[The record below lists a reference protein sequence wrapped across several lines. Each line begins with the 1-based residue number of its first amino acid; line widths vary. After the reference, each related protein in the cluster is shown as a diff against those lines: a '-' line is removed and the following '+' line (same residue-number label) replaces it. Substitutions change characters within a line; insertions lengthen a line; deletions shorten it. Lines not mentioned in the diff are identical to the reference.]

1 MNPTALPSGATGLE
15 GFSELDV
22 QFARLLHELA
32 PGSGPELVL
41 AAALT
46 SRRRSEGHTCLLLPS
61 VAGRPLHE
69 CGIETVDDAEPT
81 RLPALGEWIA
91 ALKASG
97 IVGTPGEFAPLILD
111 AANRL
116 YLHRYWTHEQNLAT
130 ALRKRIAHRLRL
142 PAPARDGAMESILER
157 LFPRTGSDPDW
168 QKIAA
173 WMALTRP
180 LTVITG
186 GPGTG
191 KTRTVVWLLA
201 ALLEAHDPQPLDI
214 AVCAPTGKAAA
225 RIAESIDRARRDLP
239 CSDALKARLPAAA
252 TTLHRLLGSIPNSP
266 AFRHNAD
273 NPLPADV
280 VVVDEASMVDL
291 ALMTRLVQALR
302 PGARLILVG
311 DKDQLASVEAGN
323 VLGELCGRTES
334 RRYSA
339 PFAAEARAVTSAEL
353 PAAEVDESCSSPG
366 LADCIV
372 ELRRNWR
379 FGAAAG
385 LSELSR
391 AVNAGQAGEALRIL
405 TNTPGAWH
413 PLPAAAHLRSELRGP
428 ILAAYGPLTRQRDP
442 AVALKAVEQF
452 RILAVVRKGPYGVE
466 SLNALCEVLLREA
479 GFISG
484 TVHAGGWYPGRPV
497 LITRNE
503 PELRLFNGDIG
514 ICLPDFNGELRVY
527 FPDGSGGIRAL
538 MPARLPEHETVYA
551 MTVHK
556 SQGSELDRVLMIL
569 PERDTPL
576 LTRELIYTGIT
587 RARSGVEAWSDPGLL
602 RTAIERRVERASGLN
617 EALWTRAARGS

>member
-1 MNPTALPSGATGLE
+1 MLPEGAPGRD

-22 QFARLLHELA
+22 QFARLVHELS
-32 PGSGPELVL
+32 PGSGSELVL

-61 VAGRPLHE
+61 VAGKPLHE
-69 CGIETVDDAEPT
+69 CGIETVTESETT
-81 RLPALGEWIA
+81 RLPSLDAWIG
-91 ALKASG
+91 ALKSSG
-97 IVGTPGEFAPLILD
+97 VVGAPGDFAPLILD

-116 YLHRYWTHEQNLAT
+116 YLHRYWTHEQNLSA
-130 ALRKRIAHRLRL
+130 ALRKRINHRLA
-142 PAPARDGAMESILER
+142 PPARGGAIESILER
-157 LFPRTGSDPDW
+157 LFPRAGSDPDW
-168 QKIAA
+168 QKLAA

-201 ALLEAHDPQPLDI
+201 ALLEAYDPQVLDI

-339 PFAAEARAVTSAEL
+339 PFAMEARSITASEL
-353 PAAEVDESCSSPG
+353 PASEVDASRSTSG

-391 AVNAGQAGEALRIL
+391 AVNSGQAGEALRLL
-405 TNTPGAWH
+405 TDTAGAWH
-413 PLPAAAHLRSELRGP
+413 PLPSAAQLRSELRGP
-428 ILAAYGPLTRQRDP
+428 ILSAYGPLTQQRDP
-442 AVALKAVEQF
+442 ATALKAVEQF

-466 SLNALCEVLLREA
+466 SLNALCEALLREA
-479 GFISG
+479 GLISG
-484 TVHAGGWYPGRPV
+484 PLHPGGWYPGRPV

-514 ICLPDFNGELRVY
+514 ICLPDSDGDLRVY
-527 FPDGSGGIRAL
+527 FPDGAGGVRAL
-538 MPARLPEHETVYA
+538 VPARLPEHETVYA

-569 PERDTPL
+569 PDRDTPL

-587 RARSGVEAWSDPGLL
+587 RARSGVEVWSEPGLL

-617 EALWTRAARGS
+617 DALWAEKLKG